1 MSAITNDWLAV
12 LQPEFSKPYY
22 RELYETVKKEYRDY
36 RVYPD
41 SGDLFNA
48 FHLTPLNN
56 VKVVIIGQDP
66 YHNAGQAHGLCF
78 SVKKDY
84 RGKDALILKD
94 LENGGIVFDAET
106 GWYRIRILP
115 EDTEKLDFGK
125 YFFDIR
131 KKDDT
136 GEKYLCPMTEL
147 EICPVVTHRENMR

>member
-1 MSAITNDWLAV
+1 MDHAYDQKIGNDGVGFSAKGHGWQCHFGKACGTL
-12 LQPEFSKPYY
+12 FFG
-22 RELYETVKKEYRDY
+22 KK
-36 RVYPD
+36 
-41 SGDLFNA
+41 
-48 FHLTPLNN
+48 
-56 VKVVIIGQDP
+56 
-66 YHNAGQAHGLCF
+66 GLP
-78 SVKKDY
+78 
-84 RGKDALILKD
+84 RKDALILKD

>member
-1 MSAITNDWLAV
+1 MLMIRRSETTVLAFQRKDTDGNV
-12 LQPEFSKPYY
+12 ILEKP
-22 RELYETVKKEYRDY
+22 
-36 RVYPD
+36 
-41 SGDLFNA
+41 A
-48 FHLTPLNN
+48 
-56 VKVVIIGQDP
+56 
-66 YHNAGQAHGLCF
+66 ALCF

-131 KKDDT
+131 KKDDS